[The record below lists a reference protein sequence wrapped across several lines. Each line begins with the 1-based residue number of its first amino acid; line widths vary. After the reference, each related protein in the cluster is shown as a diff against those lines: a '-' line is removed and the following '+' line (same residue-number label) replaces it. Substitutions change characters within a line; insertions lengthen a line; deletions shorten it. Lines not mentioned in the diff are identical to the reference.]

1 MLVEFKFQNFRAFN
15 DENTLSMIATQ
26 KREHSESL
34 FQTKD
39 GKVLPTV
46 VIYGSNA
53 SRKNINI
60 VSSKNVKRNCNR
72 W

>member
-1 MLVEFKFQNFRAFN
+1 MLVEFKFQNFRAFYE
-15 DENTLSMIATQ
+15 ENILSMVATQ

-34 FQTKD
+34 IQSKD
-39 GKVLPTV
+39 MKILPAA

-53 SRKNINI
+53 SRKNINT
-60 VSSKNVKRNCNR
+60 VSPKNAKRNSNR